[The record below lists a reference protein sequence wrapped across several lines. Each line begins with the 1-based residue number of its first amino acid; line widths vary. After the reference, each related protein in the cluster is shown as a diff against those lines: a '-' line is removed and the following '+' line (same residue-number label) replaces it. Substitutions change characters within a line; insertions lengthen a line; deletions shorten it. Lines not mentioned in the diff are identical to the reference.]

1 MHPADSTAKYVPS
14 SMSWVSTPMIS
25 NDAATPASS
34 RYAPISL
41 RMERSISALSSG
53 RSPITASR
61 WEKAGAALT
70 PSGPPHGRRGLPP
83 CAPWGTREPA
93 GPCRRHPS
101 TARRGC
107 PPDPPALHAALHPR
121 IEHVAEP
128 VADEIDYEN
137 YDEDRRA
144 REEGEPPAG
153 GDVVASLV
161 EHGAPTWGGRGHTQP
176 KEGERGLRDDGAC
189 HREGRHHG
197 DGRPHIGQHVAPDEP
212 PVEGAEG
219 AGRFHELA
227 LSEGERLPAHD
238 PRIGNPAAQ
247 REHEDEVAEAGA
259 EHGKQGHAQQ
269 EDGKGELHVARPHE
283 QVVEP
288 APVEAAEHAQ
298 EDAGRARDDHGHEAD
313 DEGHPRAVEE
323 AAEDVASEGVRAER
337 MHGAP
342 ARTPHGWA
350 EPLQEI
356 VRDRVGGRQER
367 REDGGRR
374 HEAEHEQ
381 AAHRH
386 ARTPPH
392 ESLTRGSTMA

>member
-1 MHPADSTAKYVPS
+1 MRPADSTAKYVPS

-107 PPDPPALHAALHPR
+107 PPDPPALEAALYPR
-121 IEHVAEP
+121 IEHVAQP
-128 VADEIDYEN
+128 VTDEIDYEN

-144 REEGEPPAG
+144 RKESEPPAG

-161 EHGAPTWGGRGHTQP
+161 EHGAPTWGGRGHAQP
-176 KEGERGLRDDGAC
+176 KERERGLRDDGAR

-197 DGRPHIGQHVAPDEP
+197 DGRPHVGQHVAPDEP

-227 LSEGERLPAHD
+227 LSKRERLPAHD
-238 PRIGNPAAQ
+238 PRIGDPAAQ
-247 REHEDEVAEAGA
+247 REHEDEE
-259 EHGKQGHAQQ
+259 
-269 EDGKGELHVARPHE
+269 GELHVARPHE
-283 QVVEP
+283 HVVEP

-313 DEGHPRAVEE
+313 DEGDPRAVEE
-323 AAEDVASEGVRAER
+323 AAEDVAPEGVGAER
-337 MHGAP
+337 M
-342 ARTPHGWA
+342 R
-350 EPLQEI
+350 
-356 VRDRVGGRQER
+356 
-367 REDGGRR
+367 
-374 HEAEHEQ
+374 
-381 AAHRH
+381 
-386 ARTPPH
+386 
-392 ESLTRGSTMA
+392 